1 MVKPA
6 EMTKVSVTGSKKDL
20 EPVIDELYR
29 LGLLDIEDY
38 DDEELEKG
46 SPFEE
51 AEELSELLVDI
62 RSILSNLP
70 EVESEGHSIPIDEVQ
85 ERIPE
90 LRDEIEEISESI
102 GELETKLS
110 SVDDRRKFFNKLRG
124 VPLDYEDLQGTDT
137 LSVFI
142 GELKLDKFRSEAPD
156 RYELYEGRDAHV
168 VIYDSDQEQEFR
180 DVINSSKKEEYS
192 LAKTDIEG
200 SLDHIAGRIE
210 SRKEELKQEI
220 ENKKE
225 ELNVLAKDWRPTLE
239 EAEEFLEEKVEK
251 AEAPISFATTEN
263 AFIAKGWIPAEKY
276 TQFEEAVAEAADARV
291 HVQKEDGDN
300 PPVKHE
306 NNSAVQPFESL
317 TDLVSVPRYNELDPS
332 FVLLL
337 TFPLFFGFMI
347 GDFGYGLTTLA
358 VFYGGYKAFPKA
370 ADIFKSL
377 MYASVAT
384 MFFGL
389 IFGDAF
395 GYIIFG
401 ENSILTEVT
410 GIGLF
415 QQIPLLF
422 HRGHHLGQVFEW
434 AVIIGLVHINLGF
447 LLGAYNEYVN
457 HGLKEAFLERG
468 SWMVLEAGAL
478 LAYLVSPTAG
488 LPVMAVALALL
499 LIGEGVEGLVEI
511 PSLISNILSYLR
523 IFGVAVAAISLA
535 AVVNSLAKPLFQS
548 GSVVGI
554 TLGVVLLVFGHTFNT
569 FIKIM
574 EGFLQ
579 GIRLHYVEMFGWFY
593 EGGGK
598 KYAPFGARN
607 S

>member
-20 EPVIDELYR
+20 EPVIDELYS

-38 DDEELEKG
+38 EDGELEKG

-70 EVESEGHSIPIDEVQ
+70 EVDAKARTIPIDEVQ

-90 LRDEIEEISESI
+90 LREEIEEISDDISN
-102 GELETKLS
+102 LETRLS
-110 SVDDRRKFFNKLRG
+110 SVDDRRKFFDKLRG
-124 VPLDYEDLQGTDT
+124 IPLDYEDLEGSET

-142 GELKLDKFRSEAPD
+142 GELDSESFKRKAPS
-156 RYELYEGRDAHV
+156 RYELYEGKDAHV
-168 VIYDSDQEQEFR
+168 VIYDSELEQEFR
-180 DVINSSKKEEYS
+180 DAINSSKKEEYS
-192 LAKTDIEG
+192 LADTEIEG
-200 SLDHIAGRIE
+200 SLDHIARRIE
-210 SRKEELKQEI
+210 DRKEELKQEI
-220 ENKKE
+220 KDKE
-225 ELNVLAKDWRPTLE
+225 DELEVLAEDWRPALE
-239 EAEEFLEEKVEK
+239 EAEGFLEEKVEK

-263 AFIAKGWIPAEKY
+263 AFIAKGWIPSENYVK
-276 TQFEEAVAEAADARV
+276 FEETVAEAADARV

-306 NNSAVQPFESL
+306 NNRAVQPFESL

-347 GDFGYGLTTLA
+347 GDFGYGLTTFA
-358 VFYGGYKAFPKA
+358 VFYGGMKMFPKA
-370 ADIFKSL
+370 ADLFKSL

-389 IFGDAF
+389 VFGDAF

-401 ENSILTEVT
+401 EDSILTEIT

-415 QQIPLLF
+415 QEIPLLF

-434 AVIIGLVHINLGF
+434 AALIGVVHVNLGY

-457 HGLKEAFLERG
+457 HGLKEAFLEKG
-468 SWMVLEAGAL
+468 SWIVLQIGAA
-478 LAYLVSPTAG
+478 LAYFVGPSAG
-488 LPVMAVALALL
+488 LPVMALALALL
-499 LIGEGVEGLVEI
+499 LLGEGVEGIVEI
-511 PSLISNILSYLR
+511 PSLLSNILSYLR

-535 AVVNSLAKPLFQS
+535 AVVNSLASPLFQS

-554 TLGVVLLVFGHTFNT
+554 TLGIVLLVFGHTFNT

-579 GIRLHYVEMFGWFY
+579 GIRLHYVEMFGKFY